1 MALLVTFPNE
11 FFQRA
16 TSQVTI
22 SQVATSQ
29 RLGQALCGA
38 AGCIWGRAL
47 RLGWTRR
54 SSAAARTDWGRA
66 LRLGQ
71 TWKVAAWKVAHLGSC
86 HLEKY
91 PWEVAT
97 WEKSF
102 GKVPNISVKDET
114 VKTT

>member
-1 MALLVTFPNE
+1 MALLVTFPKE

-47 RLGWTRR
+47 RLGLTRR
-54 SSAAARTDWGRA
+54 PSAAARTDWGRA

-71 TWKVAAWKVAHLGSC
+71 TWEVAAWKIENLGSC
-86 HLEKY
+86 HL
-91 PWEVAT
+91 
-97 WEKSF
+97 
-102 GKVPNISVKDET
+102 GKFIGKIT
-114 VKTT
+114 